1 MKKIIGGL
9 FLACTFLSCNQQ
21 KTGYVNTEKIVKE
34 YKTMADTQEKYA
46 KINDDLMAELEQK
59 AKDYQGKVEEYQK
72 NQGSMKNSERKKTE
86 QDLMAQ
92 RQQLQQEQQ
101 MRGRQIQQESQAAID
116 SIIKEVKDKV
126 KAYGE
131 SNGYDFIYGQNDAGS
146 IMYGKEKYDVTED
159 VIAVLNKTSKG
170 TKDSIK

>member
-34 YKTMADTQEKYA
+34 YETMATTQDKYA
-46 KINDDLMAELEQK
+46 KMNDALMAELEEK
-59 AKDYQGKVEEYQK
+59 AKSYQAKVEEYQK
-72 NQGSMKNSERKKTE
+72 SQGSMKASDREKTE

-101 MRGRQIQQESQAAID
+101 TRGRQIQQESQAAID
-116 SIIKEVKDKV
+116 SIIKEVKDEV

-146 IMYGKEKYDVTED
+146 IMYGKEEYDVTED
-159 VIAVLNKTSKG
+159 VIASLNKSS
-170 TKDSIK
+170 KDSIK

>member
-1 MKKIIGGL
+1 MKKILGGL

-34 YKTMADTQEKYA
+34 YKTMTTMQDKYA
-46 KINDDLMAELEQK
+46 KINDNLMAELEQK
-59 AKDYQGKVEEYQK
+59 AKAYEGKIEEYQK
-72 NQGSMKNSERKKTE
+72 NQGSMNNSEREKTE

-101 MRGRQIQQESQAAID
+101 MRGRQIQEESQAAID
-116 SIIKEVKDKV
+116 SIINEVKDEV
-126 KAYGE
+126 KAYGK

-146 IMYGKEKYDVTED
+146 IMYGKEEYDVTED
-159 VIAVLNKTSKG
+159 VIAVLNKSSKN

>member
-9 FLACTFLSCNQQ
+9 FLACTVLSCNQQ
-21 KTGYVNTEKIVKE
+21 KTAYVNTEKIVKE
-34 YKTMADTQEKYA
+34 YKTMASTQDTYA
-46 KINDDLMAELEQK
+46 KMNDDLMAELEQK
-59 AKDYQGKVEEYQK
+59 AKDYQSKVEDYQK
-72 NQGSMKNSERKKTE
+72 KQGSMSASNREKAE

-101 MRGRQIQQESQAAID
+101 VRGRQIQQESQAAID
-116 SIIKEVKDKV
+116 SVITEVKAKV

-146 IMYGKEKYDVTED
+146 IMYGKEEYDVTED
-159 VIAVLNKTSKG
+159 VIATLNKSS
-170 TKDSIK
+170 KDSIK

>member
-1 MKKIIGGL
+1 
-9 FLACTFLSCNQQ
+9 
-21 KTGYVNTEKIVKE
+21 
-34 YKTMADTQEKYA
+34 
-46 KINDDLMAELEQK
+46 
-59 AKDYQGKVEEYQK
+59 VEDYQK
-72 NQGSMKNSERKKTE
+72 NQSSLRISEREETE
-86 QDLMAQ
+86 QNLMTQ

-146 IMYGKEKYDVTED
+146 IMFGKEEYDVTDE
-159 VIAVLNKTSKG
+159 VIASLNNSS
-170 TKDSIK
+170 KDSIK